1 VATTTRAINP
11 MEVKA
16 TNRETLRFCVD
27 VSRPYARLLIPSWA
41 CVTVGVLIDSVATPL
56 VFAAAL
62 ERITELGPHTHLWNR
77 FGALVILYAVLLII
91 GTVCWR
97 LAGWLEWE
105 GCTKAFANS
114 VSVAFDRLLE
124 LSYRWHVDHPSGEVS
139 STLSTF
145 SWALMQSIDELTW
158 GMLRIVVGVL
168 AAIVVLLIV
177 AWPVGLTIA
186 VFASLFVWLVVLR
199 SKPVT
204 EASVRFSAAHTE
216 AEGVA
221 FDVIRNIATVKAQSG
236 EQLERT
242 TLSTKLHA
250 SVSADLGARRVFTVT
265 RTWMS
270 SIINTMSWGALFI
283 GVVLALNHEVS
294 AGTIYLILFYASQV
308 ADQIIQSFQTV
319 RSLSRAL
326 GRATKLVG
334 LISSDPEV
342 VDAVGAPVLTVPRGE
357 IAFNRVGF
365 SYAPAQPLI
374 EQLDLHVEPGER
386 VGIVGPSGGGK
397 STLTRLVLRF
407 MDVTA
412 GEIRIDGQSIRE
424 VTQESLRRHISYVPQ
439 DPQMLHRT
447 IAENVWLG
455 RVGEPDLDQIIAVSR
470 AAHVHEFVAELPDGY
485 DTIVGERGLKLSG
498 GQRQRVA
505 IAQAMLKRAP
515 ILILDEATSALDS
528 ESERLV
534 QEALW
539 SLMTSCTSLVVA
551 HRLSTIARLDRI
563 VVVEDGA
570 ITDTGTHRQLLAH
583 GGTYARL
590 WEHQSGGF
598 IE

>member
-1 VATTTRAINP
+1 MEERATT
-11 MEVKA
+11 
-16 TNRETLRFCVD
+16 RETLRFCVD
-27 VSRPYARLLIPSWA
+27 VSRPYARLLLGAA
-41 CVTVGVLIDSVATPL
+41 CCVVIGVLVDSVATPL
-56 VFAAAL
+56 VFAEAL
-62 ERITELGPHTHLWNR
+62 ERITKLRSGARLWHT
-77 FGALVILYAVLLII
+77 FGTLVIVYGVLLVV

-105 GCTKAFANS
+105 GCTKSFTNS
-114 VSVAFDRLLE
+114 IDVAFDRLLG

-158 GMLRIVVGVL
+158 GMLRIVTGVI

-186 VFASLFVWLVVLR
+186 IFASVFVWLIVVR

-204 EASVRFSAAHTE
+204 EASARFSAAHTA

-236 EQLERT
+236 EDLERSS
-242 TLSTKLHA
+242 LAAKLQE
-250 SVSADLGARRVFTVT
+250 SISADLGARRAFTVT

-270 SIINTMSWGALFI
+270 AIISTMSWGALFL
-283 GVVLALNHEVS
+283 GVVLALNHDVS
-294 AGTIYLILFYASQV
+294 AGVVYLILFYASQV

-326 GRATKLVG
+326 GRGTKFVA
-334 LISSDPEV
+334 LISSEPEV
-342 VDAVGAPVLTVPRGE
+342 VDAPDAATLTVASGE
-357 IAFNRVGF
+357 IAFRSVAF
-365 SYAPAQPLI
+365 SYAPGQPLI
-374 EQLDLHVEPGER
+374 EDLNLIVAPGER
-386 VGIVGPSGGGK
+386 VGVVGPSGGGK
-397 STLTRLVLRF
+397 STLTRLMLRF

-412 GEIRIDGQSIRE
+412 GEICIDGQSLHT
-424 VTQESLRRHISYVPQ
+424 VTQDSLREHISYVPQ
-439 DPQMLHRT
+439 DPQMLHRS
-447 IAENVWLG
+447 IAENIWLG
-455 RVGEPDLDQIIAVSR
+455 REGPPDLGRVIEVSH
-470 AAHVHEFVAELPDGY
+470 AAHVHEFVAGLPDGY

-528 ESERLV
+528 TSEQLV

-539 SLMTSCTSLVVA
+539 SLMSDCTSLVVA
-551 HRLSTIARLDRI
+551 HRLSTISRLDRI
-563 VVVEDGA
+563 IVIEDGA
-570 ITDTGTHRQLLAH
+570 ITDSGTHEELLARH
-583 GGTYARL
+583 GTYAEL
-590 WEHQSGGF
+590 WRHQSGGF

>member
-1 VATTTRAINP
+1 

-16 TNRETLRFCVD
+16 SNRETLRFCVE
-27 VSRPYARLLIPSWA
+27 VSRPYARLLIPSWVF
-41 CVTVGVLIDSVATPL
+41 VTVGVLIDSVATPL
-56 VFAAAL
+56 VFADAL
-62 ERITELGPHTHLWNR
+62 ERIIDLKAASQLWHT
-77 FGALVILYAVLLII
+77 FGTLVILYAVLLLT

-114 VSVAFDRLLE
+114 VAVAFDRLLE

-158 GMLRIVVGVL
+158 GMLRIVVGVF
-168 AAIVVLLIV
+168 AAIVVLLVV
-177 AWPVGLTIA
+177 AWPVGLTVM
-186 VFASLFVWLVVLR
+186 VFSALFVFLVVRR
-199 SKPVT
+199 SKQVT

-236 EQLERT
+236 EELERA
-242 TLSTKLHA
+242 TLAGKLHG

-270 SIINTMSWGALFI
+270 SIINAMSWGALFI
-283 GVVLALNHEVS
+283 GIVLAFHHDIS
-294 AGTIYLILFYASQV
+294 APTIYLILFYGSQV
-308 ADQIIQSFQTV
+308 AEQIIQSFQTV

-326 GRATKLVG
+326 GRGTKLVG
-334 LISSDPEV
+334 LINSDPEV
-342 VDAVGAPVLTVPRGE
+342 TDVAGAPALSVPRGE
-357 IAFNRVGF
+357 IAFDAVNF

-374 EQLDLHVEPGER
+374 EGLNLTVTPGEH

-407 MDVTA
+407 MDVTG

-424 VTQESLRRHISYVPQ
+424 VTQGSLRSHISYVPQ

-447 IAENVWLG
+447 IAQNIWLG
-455 RVGEPDLDQIIAVSR
+455 EDGEPDIDQIIEVSR
-470 AAHVHEFVAELPDGY
+470 AAHVHDFVGELPEGY

-539 SLMTSCTSLVVA
+539 SLMADCTSLVVA

-563 VVVEDGA
+563 VVVEGGA
-570 ITDTGTHRQLLAH
+570 ITDTGTHRQLLTH

>member
-1 VATTTRAINP
+1 MSAV
-11 MEVKA
+11 EVKA
-16 TNRETLRFCVD
+16 SNRETLRFCVE
-27 VSRPYARLLIPSWA
+27 VSRPYSRLLIPSW
-41 CVTVGVLIDSVATPL
+41 VFVIVGVLIDSVATPL
-56 VFAAAL
+56 VFADAL
-62 ERITELGPHTHLWNR
+62 QRIITLKPHMQLWHT
-77 FGALVILYAVLLII
+77 FGTLVILYAGLLLA
-91 GTVCWR
+91 GMVCWR
-97 LAGWLEWE
+97 LAGWLQWE
-105 GCTKAFANS
+105 GCTKAFSNS
-114 VSVAFDRLLE
+114 VAVAFDRLLE

-158 GMLRIVVGVL
+158 GMLRIVTGVL
-168 AAIVVLLIV
+168 AAIVVLLVV

-186 VFASLFVWLVVLR
+186 VFGALFVWLMVVR

-236 EQLERT
+236 EQLERA
-242 TLSTKLHA
+242 TLSAKLHG
-250 SVSADLGARRVFTVT
+250 SVSADLRARSAFTIT

-270 SIINTMSWGALFI
+270 AIINTMSWGALFI
-283 GVVLALNHEVS
+283 GVVLAFHRDVS
-294 AGTIYLILFYASQV
+294 APVVYLILFYASQV

-326 GRATKLVG
+326 GRGNKLVG
-334 LISSDPEV
+334 LINSEPEV
-342 VDAVGAPVLTVPRGE
+342 VDAPGAARLRVTRGE
-357 IAFNRVGF
+357 VEFDSVGF
-365 SYAPAQPLI
+365 SYSSQQQLI
-374 EQLDLHVEPGER
+374 ENLNLTVSAGER

-407 MDVTA
+407 MDVTD
-412 GEIRIDGQSIRE
+412 GEIRIDGQPIRA
-424 VTQESLRRHISYVPQ
+424 VTQESLRRQISYVPQ
-439 DPQMLHRT
+439 DPQMLHRS
-447 IAENVWLG
+447 IAANIWLG
-455 RVGEPDLDQIIAVSR
+455 QEGPPDLDRIIAVSR
-470 AAHVHEFVAELPDGY
+470 AAHVHEFVAELPEGY
-485 DTIVGERGLKLSG
+485 QTIVGERGLKLSG

-505 IAQAMLKRAP
+505 IAQAMLKHAP

-539 SLMTSCTSLVVA
+539 SLMADCTSLVVA

-563 VVVEDGA
+563 VVVENGA
-570 ITDTGTHRQLLAH
+570 ITDTGTHQQLLSRD
-583 GGTYARL
+583 GTYARL

>member
-1 VATTTRAINP
+1 

-16 TNRETLRFCVD
+16 SNRETLRFCVE
-27 VSRPYARLLIPSWA
+27 VSRPYARLLIPSWVF
-41 CVTVGVLIDSVATPL
+41 VTVGVLIDSVATPL
-56 VFAAAL
+56 VFAKAL
-62 ERITELGPHTHLWNR
+62 ENIIDLKPHSQLWHT
-77 FGALVILYAVLLII
+77 FGTLVILYAVLLLT

-114 VSVAFDRLLE
+114 VSVAFDRLLK

-158 GMLRIVVGVL
+158 GMLRIVVGVF
-168 AAIVVLLIV
+168 AAIVVLLVV
-177 AWPVGLTIA
+177 AWPVGLTIM
-186 VFASLFVWLVVLR
+186 VFSTLFVWLVVRR
-199 SKPVT
+199 SKQVT

-221 FDVIRNIATVKAQSG
+221 FDVIRNISTIKAQSG
-236 EQLERT
+236 EALERA
-242 TLSTKLHA
+242 TLSAKLDR
-250 SVSADLGARRVFTVT
+250 SVAADLGARRVFTVT

-270 SIINTMSWGALFI
+270 SIINAMSLGALFI
-283 GVVLALNHEVS
+283 GIVLALHHDIS
-294 AGTIYLILFYASQV
+294 APTVYLILFYGSLV
-308 ADQIIQSFQTV
+308 AEQIIQSFQTV

-326 GRATKLVG
+326 GRGTKLVG
-334 LISSDPEV
+334 LINSDLEV
-342 VDAVGAPVLTVPRGE
+342 VDAPGAPALSVPRGE
-357 IAFNRVGF
+357 IAFAEVDF
-365 SYAPAQPLI
+365 SYASAQPLI
-374 EQLDLHVEPGER
+374 ENLNLNVAPGEH

-407 MDVTA
+407 MDVTG

-424 VTQESLRRHISYVPQ
+424 VTQGSLRSHISYVPQ

-447 IAENVWLG
+447 IAENIWLG
-455 RVGEPDLDQIIAVSR
+455 QEGEPDIDQIIEVSR
-470 AAHVHEFVAELPDGY
+470 AAHVHDFVGDLSEGY
-485 DTIVGERGLKLSG
+485 ETIVGERGLKLSG

-528 ESERLV
+528 ESEQLV

-539 SLMTSCTSLVVA
+539 SLMADCTSLVVA

-563 VVVEDGA
+563 VVVEGGA
-570 ITDTGTHRQLLAH
+570 ITDTGTHQQLLTH

-590 WEHQSGGF
+590 WQHQSGGF

>member
-1 VATTTRAINP
+1 
-11 MEVKA
+11 MEVRA
-16 TNRETLRFCVD
+16 SNRETLRFCVE
-27 VSRPYARLLIPSWA
+27 VSRPYARLLVPAWV
-41 CVTVGVLIDSVATPL
+41 CVTIGVIIDSVATPL
-56 VFAAAL
+56 VFATAL
-62 ERITELGPHTHLWNR
+62 ERITKLGPHSHLWHS
-77 FGALVILYAVLLII
+77 FGTLVILYAVLLIT

-114 VSVAFDRLLE
+114 VAVVFDRLLE
-124 LSYRWHVDHPSGEVS
+124 LSYRWHIDHPSGEVS
-139 STLSTF
+139 STLSAF

-158 GMLRIVVGVL
+158 GMLRIVFGVI
-168 AAIVVLLIV
+168 AAIVVLLIE

-186 VFASLFVWLVVLR
+186 VFTSMFVWLVVIR

-221 FDVIRNIATVKAQSG
+221 FDVIRNISTVKAQSG
-236 EQLERT
+236 QDLERA
-242 TLSTKLHA
+242 TLAEKLQG
-250 SVSADLGARRVFTVT
+250 SVSADLGARREFTLT

-283 GVVLALNHEVS
+283 GVVLALHHDVS
-294 AGTIYLILFYASQV
+294 AGIVYLILFYASQV
-308 ADQIIQSFQTV
+308 AELVIQSFQTV

-326 GRATKLVG
+326 GRGTKLVG
-334 LISSDPEV
+334 LINSDPEV
-342 VDAVGAPVLTVPRGE
+342 VDVPGAPALTVPRGE
-357 IAFNRVGF
+357 IAFDAVAF
-365 SYAPAQPLI
+365 SYAPEQPLI
-374 EQLDLHVEPGER
+374 GQLSLKVEPGER

-407 MDVTA
+407 MDVTG
-412 GEIRIDGQSIRE
+412 GEIRIDGQSIRA
-424 VTQESLRRHISYVPQ
+424 VTQDSLRRHISYVPQ

-447 IAENVWLG
+447 IAENIWLG
-455 RVGEPDLDQIIAVSR
+455 QEGEPDIERIVEVSR
-470 AAHVHEFVAELPDGY
+470 AAHVHEFVTELPDGY
-485 DTIVGERGLKLSG
+485 QTIVGERGLKLSG

-505 IAQAMLKRAP
+505 IAEAMLKHAP

-539 SLMTSCTSLVVA
+539 SLMTKCTSLVVA

-570 ITDTGTHRQLLAH
+570 ITDTGTHAQLLAH
-583 GGTYARL
+583 GGTYARH

>member
-1 VATTTRAINP
+1 MSARAINP

-16 TNRETLRFCVD
+16 SNRETVRFCVE
-27 VSRPYARLLIPSWA
+27 VSRPYARLLIPSWV
-41 CVTVGVLIDSVATPL
+41 CITVGVLIDAVATPL
-56 VFAAAL
+56 VFANAL
-62 ERITELGPHTHLWNR
+62 ERITRLQPDSHLWQT
-77 FGALVILYAVLLII
+77 FGTLVILYAVLLIL

-105 GCTKAFANS
+105 GCTKAFSNS
-114 VSVAFDRLLE
+114 VLVAFDRLLE

-139 STLSTF
+139 STVSTF
-145 SWALMQSIDELTW
+145 SWALMQSIDELSW
-158 GMLRIVVGVL
+158 GLLRIVVGVL

-177 AWPVGLTIA
+177 AWPVGLTVA
-186 VFASLFVWLVVLR
+186 VFTALFISLMVVR

-204 EASVRFSAAHTE
+204 DASIRFAAAHTE

-221 FDVIRNIATVKAQSG
+221 FDVIRNISTVKAQSG
-236 EQLERT
+236 ERLERA
-242 TLSTKLHA
+242 TLTQKLQG
-250 SVSADLGARRVFTVT
+250 SVAADLGARRAFTIT

-270 SIINTMSWGALFI
+270 SIINSMSWGALFI
-283 GVVLALNHEVS
+283 GVVLALQRDVS

-308 ADQIIQSFQTV
+308 ADQIIQSFQTT

-326 GRATKLVG
+326 GRGTKLVG
-334 LISSDPEV
+334 LINAELEV
-342 VDAVGAPVLTVPRGE
+342 VDAEGAPGLTVTRGE
-357 IAFNRVGF
+357 IGFDRVSF
-365 SYAPAQPLI
+365 HYTPQQPLI
-374 EQLDLHVEPGER
+374 ERLDLLVAPGER

-424 VTQESLRRHISYVPQ
+424 VTQESLRRLISYVPQ

-447 IAENVWLG
+447 IADNIWLG
-455 RVGEPDLDQIIAVSR
+455 KAGAPNLERIIEVSR
-470 AAHVHEFVAELPDGY
+470 AAHVHDFVAELPDGY

-515 ILILDEATSALDS
+515 ILILDEATSARDS

-539 SLMTSCTSLVVA
+539 SLMTECTALVVA

-563 VVVEDGA
+563 VVIEDGA
-570 ITDTGTHRQLLAH
+570 ITDTGTHAQLLTR

>member
-1 VATTTRAINP
+1 

-16 TNRETLRFCVD
+16 SNRETLRFCVE
-27 VSRPYARLLIPSWA
+27 VSRPYARLLIPSWVF
-41 CVTVGVLIDSVATPL
+41 VTVGVLIDSVATPL
-56 VFAAAL
+56 VFADAL
-62 ERITELGPHTHLWNR
+62 ERIINLRAHSQLWPT
-77 FGALVILYAVLLII
+77 FGTLVILYAVLLLT

-114 VSVAFDRLLE
+114 VAVAFDRLLE

-158 GMLRIVVGVL
+158 GMLRIVVGVF
-168 AAIVVLLIV
+168 AAIIVLLVV
-177 AWPVGLTIA
+177 AWPVGLTVM
-186 VFASLFVWLVVLR
+186 VFSTLFVFLVVRR
-199 SKPVT
+199 SKQVT

-236 EQLERT
+236 EELERA
-242 TLSTKLHA
+242 TLAGKLHG
-250 SVSADLGARRVFTVT
+250 SVAADLGARRVFTVT

-270 SIINTMSWGALFI
+270 SIINAMSWGALFI
-283 GVVLALNHEVS
+283 GIVLAFHHDIS
-294 AGTIYLILFYASQV
+294 APTIYLILFYGSQV
-308 ADQIIQSFQTV
+308 AEQIIQSFQTV

-326 GRATKLVG
+326 GRGTKLVG
-334 LISSDPEV
+334 LINSDPEV
-342 VDAVGAPVLTVPRGE
+342 IDVPGAPALSVPRGE
-357 IAFNRVGF
+357 IAFDSVNF
-365 SYAPAQPLI
+365 SYTPAQPLI
-374 EQLDLHVEPGER
+374 EGLNLTVTPGEH

-407 MDVTA
+407 MDVTG

-424 VTQESLRRHISYVPQ
+424 VTQGSLRSHISYVPQ

-447 IAENVWLG
+447 IAQNIWLG
-455 RVGEPDLDQIIAVSR
+455 EDGEPDIDQIIEVSR
-470 AAHVHEFVAELPDGY
+470 AAHVHDFVGELPEGY

-539 SLMTSCTSLVVA
+539 SLMADCTSLVVA

-563 VVVEDGA
+563 VVVEGGA
-570 ITDTGTHRQLLAH
+570 ITDTGTHRQLLTH

>member
-1 VATTTRAINP
+1 MSARTANP
-11 MEVKA
+11 MEVRA
-16 TNRETLRFCVD
+16 SNRETLRFCVE
-27 VSRPYARLLIPSWA
+27 VSRPYARLLVPAWV
-41 CVTVGVLIDSVATPL
+41 CVTIGVIIDSVATPL
-56 VFAAAL
+56 VFATAL
-62 ERITELGPHTHLWNR
+62 ERITKLGPHSHLWHS
-77 FGALVILYAVLLII
+77 FGTLVILYAVLLIT

-114 VSVAFDRLLE
+114 VAVVFDRLLE
-124 LSYRWHVDHPSGEVS
+124 LSYRWHIDHPSGEVS
-139 STLSTF
+139 STLSAF

-158 GMLRIVVGVL
+158 GMLRIVFGVI
-168 AAIVVLLIV
+168 AAIVVLLIE

-186 VFASLFVWLVVLR
+186 VFTSMFVWLVVIR

-221 FDVIRNIATVKAQSG
+221 FDVIRNISTVKAQSG
-236 EQLERT
+236 QDLERA
-242 TLSTKLHA
+242 TLAEKLQG
-250 SVSADLGARRVFTVT
+250 SVSADLGARREFTLT

-283 GVVLALNHEVS
+283 GVVLALHHDVS
-294 AGTIYLILFYASQV
+294 AGIVYLILFYASQV
-308 ADQIIQSFQTV
+308 AELVIQSFQTV

-326 GRATKLVG
+326 GRGTKLVG
-334 LISSDPEV
+334 LINSDPEV
-342 VDAVGAPVLTVPRGE
+342 VDVPGAPALTVPRGE
-357 IAFNRVGF
+357 IAFDAVAF
-365 SYAPAQPLI
+365 SYAPEQPLI
-374 EQLDLHVEPGER
+374 GQLSLKVEPGER

-407 MDVTA
+407 MDVTG
-412 GEIRIDGQSIRE
+412 GEIRIDGQSIRA
-424 VTQESLRRHISYVPQ
+424 VTQDSLRRHISYVPQ

-447 IAENVWLG
+447 IAENIWLG
-455 RVGEPDLDQIIAVSR
+455 QEGEPDIERIVEVSR
-470 AAHVHEFVAELPDGY
+470 AAHVHEFVTELPDGY
-485 DTIVGERGLKLSG
+485 QTIVGERGLKLSG

-505 IAQAMLKRAP
+505 IAEAMLKHAP

-539 SLMTSCTSLVVA
+539 SLMTKCTSLVVA

-570 ITDTGTHRQLLAH
+570 ITDTGTHAQLLAH
-583 GGTYARL
+583 GGTYARH

>member
-1 VATTTRAINP
+1 

-16 TNRETLRFCVD
+16 SNRETLRFCVE
-27 VSRPYARLLIPSWA
+27 VSRPYARLLIPSWI
-41 CVTVGVLIDSVATPL
+41 CITVGVLIDSVATPL
-56 VFAAAL
+56 VFADAL
-62 ERITELGPHTHLWNR
+62 ERIVKLRPHDQLWQT
-77 FGALVILYAVLLII
+77 FGTLVVFYALLLIL
-91 GTVCWR
+91 GTICWR
-97 LAGWLEWE
+97 LAGWLEWV
-105 GCTKAFANS
+105 GCTKAFSNS
-114 VSVAFDRLLE
+114 VLVAFNRLLD

-145 SWALMQSIDELTW
+145 SWALMQSIDELSW
-158 GMLRIVVGVL
+158 GMLRIVMAVF
-168 AAIVVLLIV
+168 AAIVVLLFV
-177 AWPVGLTIA
+177 AWPVGLTVA
-186 VFASLFVWLVVLR
+186 LFSALFIWLMVIR

-204 EASVRFSAAHTE
+204 EASIRFSAAHTE

-221 FDVIRNIATVKAQSG
+221 FDVIRNISTVKAQSG
-236 EQLERT
+236 EQLERA
-242 TLSTKLHA
+242 TLTAKLSG
-250 SVSADLGARRVFTVT
+250 SVAADLGARRAFTVT

-283 GVVLALNHEVS
+283 GVVLALHHDVS

-326 GRATKLVG
+326 GRGTKLVG
-334 LISSDPEV
+334 LINSDPEV
-342 VDAVGAPVLTVPRGE
+342 VDAPDAPVLTVPHGE
-357 IAFNRVGF
+357 IAFDAIDF
-365 SYAPAQPLI
+365 SYGPAQPLI
-374 EQLDLHVEPGER
+374 EKLDLKLAPGEH
-386 VGIVGPSGGGK
+386 VGVVGPSGGGK

-407 MDVTA
+407 MDVT
-412 GEIRIDGQSIRE
+412 GGDIRIDGQSIRA
-424 VTQESLRRHISYVPQ
+424 VTQESLRRQISYVPQ

-447 IAENVWLG
+447 IAENIWLG
-455 RVGEPDLDQIIAVSR
+455 QGGEPDLEQIIEVSR
-470 AAHVHEFVAELPDGY
+470 AAHVHDFVEDLPDGY
-485 DTIVGERGLKLSG
+485 DTTVGERGLKLSG

-539 SLMTSCTSLVVA
+539 SLMADCTSLVVA

-570 ITDTGTHRQLLAH
+570 ITDTGSHQQLLEH

-590 WEHQSGGF
+590 WDHQSGGF
-598 IE
+598 ISS

>member
-1 VATTTRAINP
+1 

-16 TNRETLRFCVD
+16 SNRETLRFCVE
-27 VSRPYARLLIPSWA
+27 VSRPYRRLLIGGA
-41 CVTVGVLIDSVATPL
+41 ICVILGVLVEGVATPL
-56 VFAAAL
+56 VFADAL
-62 ERITELGPHTHLWNR
+62 ERIINLRAGSQLWGT
-77 FGALVILYAVLLII
+77 FGTLVILYAVLLLM
-91 GTVCWR
+91 GTACWR

-105 GCTKAFANS
+105 GCTRAFTNS
-114 VSVAFDRLLE
+114 VAVAFDRLLE

-158 GMLRIVVGVL
+158 GMLRIIVGVL
-168 AAIVVLLIV
+168 AAITVLLVV
-177 AWPVGLTIA
+177 AWPVGLTILVCTA
-186 VFASLFVWLVVLR
+186 LFIWLIVIR

-236 EQLERT
+236 EELERS
-242 TLSTKLHA
+242 TLKGKLGN
-250 SVSADLGARRVFTVT
+250 SVGADLGARRVFTIT

-270 SIINTMSWGALFI
+270 SIINAMSWGALFA
-283 GVVLALNHEVS
+283 GVVLALHHDVNAAIV
-294 AGTIYLILFYASQV
+294 YLILFYASQI
-308 ADQIIQSFQTV
+308 ADQVIQSFQTV

-326 GRATKLVG
+326 GRGAKLVG
-334 LISSDPEV
+334 LINSDPEV
-342 VDAVGAPVLTVPRGE
+342 VDAPGAGELTVPRGE
-357 IAFNRVGF
+357 VAFDSVVF
-365 SYAPAQPLI
+365 SYAPDQPLI
-374 EQLDLHVEPGER
+374 EDLNLTVAPGER

-407 MDVTA
+407 MDVT
-412 GEIRIDGQSIRE
+412 GGDILVDGQSSRE
-424 VTQESLRRHISYVPQ
+424 VSQESLRRQISYVAQ
-439 DPQMLHRT
+439 DRHMVHRS
-447 IAENVWLG
+447 IAENIWLG
-455 RVGEPDLDQIIAVSR
+455 QDGPPDLDRIIEVSR

-485 DTIVGERGLKLSG
+485 QTIVGERGLKLSG

-505 IAQAMLKRAP
+505 IAQAMLKHAP
-515 ILILDEATSALDS
+515 VLILDEATSALDS

-534 QEALW
+534 QGALW
-539 SLMTSCTSLVVA
+539 SLMADCTSMVVA

-563 VVVEDGA
+563 VVVEGGA
-570 ITDTGTHRQLLAH
+570 ITDTGTHRQLLAN

>member
-1 VATTTRAINP
+1 

-16 TNRETLRFCVD
+16 SNRETLRFCVE
-27 VSRPYARLLIPSWA
+27 VSRPYRRLLLGGAVAVIL
-41 CVTVGVLIDSVATPL
+41 GVMVEGVATPL
-56 VFAAAL
+56 VFADAL
-62 ERITELGPHTHLWNR
+62 ERITKLRAHADLWHT
-77 FGALVILYAVLLII
+77 FGTLVILYAVLLIV

-97 LAGWLEWE
+97 LAGWMEWE

-114 VSVAFDRLLE
+114 VAVSFDRLLE

-158 GMLRIVVGVL
+158 GMLRIVTAVSAG
-168 AAIVVLLIV
+168 IIVLLIV
-177 AWPVGLTIA
+177 AWPVGLTVA
-186 VFASLFVWLVVLR
+186 VFTALFIWLIVIR
-199 SKPVT
+199 SKAVT

-236 EQLERT
+236 EGLERA
-242 TLSTKLHA
+242 TLARKLGN
-250 SVSADLGARRVFTVT
+250 SVGADLGARRAFTIT

-283 GVVLALNHEVS
+283 GVVLALHHDVS
-294 AGTIYLILFYASQV
+294 AGSVYLILFYASQI
-308 ADQIIQSFQTV
+308 ADQIIQSFQVV

-326 GRATKLVG
+326 GRGSKLVG
-334 LISSDPEV
+334 LINSDPEI
-342 VDAVGAPVLTVPRGE
+342 VDVPDAPALTVPRGE
-357 IAFNRVGF
+357 IAFDAIDF
-365 SYAPAQPLI
+365 SYAPVQPLI
-374 EQLDLHVEPGER
+374 EKLDLQVAAGEHVG
-386 VGIVGPSGGGK
+386 VVGPSGGGK

-407 MDVTA
+407 MDVT
-412 GEIRIDGQSIRE
+412 GGDIRIDGQSIRA
-424 VTQESLRRHISYVPQ
+424 VTQDSLRRQISYVPQ

-447 IAENVWLG
+447 IAENIWLG
-455 RVGEPDLDQIIAVSR
+455 KLGEPDLDQIIEVSR
-470 AAHVHEFVAELPDGY
+470 AAHVHDFVEDLPEGY

-539 SLMTSCTSLVVA
+539 SLMADCTSLVVA

-563 VVVEDGA
+563 VVVEGGA
-570 ITDTGTHRQLLAH
+570 ITDTGTHQQLLEN

-590 WEHQSGGF
+590 WDHQSGGF
-598 IE
+598 IS

>member
-1 VATTTRAINP
+1 MNP
-11 MEVKA
+11 MDVKA
-16 TNRETLRFCVD
+16 SNRDTLRFCVE
-27 VSRPYARLLIPSWA
+27 VSRPYARLLIPSWVF
-41 CVTVGVLIDSVATPL
+41 VTVGVLIDSVATPL
-56 VFAAAL
+56 VFATAL
-62 ERITELGPHTHLWNR
+62 ERIIQLRPQAQLWHT
-77 FGALVILYAVLLII
+77 FGTLVIIYAGLLIA

-158 GMLRIVVGVL
+158 GMLRIVIGVL
-168 AAIVVLLIV
+168 AAIIVLLIV
-177 AWPVGLTIA
+177 AWPVGLTIG
-186 VFASLFVWLVVLR
+186 VFTSLFVWLVVKR

-204 EASVRFSAAHTE
+204 EASVRFSAAHTA

-236 EQLERT
+236 EQLERA
-242 TLSTKLHA
+242 TLTAKLHG
-250 SVSADLGARRVFTVT
+250 SVSADLGARRAFTIT

-283 GVVLALNHEVS
+283 GVVLALHHDVS
-294 AGTIYLILFYASQV
+294 AKIVYLILFYSSLV

-326 GRATKLVG
+326 GRGTKLVG
-334 LISSDPEV
+334 LINSAPEV
-342 VDAVGAPVLTVPRGE
+342 VDVPSAPALTVPRGG
-357 IAFNRVGF
+357 INFDSVNF
-365 SYAPAQPLI
+365 SYAPEQPLI
-374 EQLDLHVEPGER
+374 EGMDLIVEPGEH

-397 STLTRLVLRF
+397 STLTRLMLRF
-407 MDVTA
+407 MDVTE

-424 VTQESLRRHISYVPQ
+424 VTQDSLRRQISYVPQ

-447 IAENVWLG
+447 IAENIWLG
-455 RVGEPDLDQIIAVSR
+455 QEGDPDLDRIIEVSR
-470 AAHVHEFVAELPDGY
+470 AAHVHEFVADLTEGY
-485 DTIVGERGLKLSG
+485 ETIVGERGLKLSG

-505 IAQAMLKRAP
+505 IAQAMLKHAP

-539 SLMTSCTSLVVA
+539 SLMSECTSLVVA

-563 VVVEDGA
+563 VVVENGA
-570 ITDTGTHRQLLAH
+570 ITDSGTHRQLLGS

>member
-1 VATTTRAINP
+1 

-16 TNRETLRFCVD
+16 SNRETLRFCVE
-27 VSRPYARLLIPSWA
+27 VSRPYAKLLISSWA
-41 CVTVGVLIDSVATPL
+41 FVTVGVLVDSVATPL
-56 VFAAAL
+56 VFSQAL
-62 ERITELGPHTHLWNR
+62 ERIIKLGPHSQLWHT
-77 FGALVILYAVLLII
+77 FGTLVILYAILLVI
-91 GTVCWR
+91 GMVCWR

-114 VSVAFDRLLE
+114 VAVAFDRLLE
-124 LSYRWHVDHPSGEVS
+124 LSYRWHIDHPSGEVS

-168 AAIVVLLIV
+168 SAIVVLLIV

-186 VFASLFVWLVVLR
+186 VCTTLFVWLVVRR

-204 EASVRFSAAHTE
+204 EASVRFSAAHTV

-221 FDVIRNIATVKAQSG
+221 FDVIRNISTVKAQSDEG
-236 EQLERT
+236 LERGK
-242 TLSTKLHA
+242 LAAKLHG
-250 SVSADLGARRVFTVT
+250 SVSADLGARRAFTVT

-270 SIINTMSWGALFI
+270 AIINSMNWAALFI
-283 GVVLALNHEVS
+283 GVVLALHHDVS
-294 AGTIYLILFYASQV
+294 AWIVYLILFYAAQV

-326 GRATKLVG
+326 GRGTKLVG
-334 LISSDPEV
+334 LINSDPEV
-342 VDAVGAPVLTVPRGE
+342 VDPPGAPSLSVPRGE
-357 IAFNRVGF
+357 VEFDAVDF
-365 SYAPAQPLI
+365 SYGPAQPLI
-374 EQLDLHVEPGER
+374 EGLNLKVAPGEH
-386 VGIVGPSGGGK
+386 VGVVGPSGGGK

-407 MDVTA
+407 MDVT
-412 GEIRIDGQSIRE
+412 GGDIRIDGQSIRA
-424 VTQESLRRHISYVPQ
+424 VTQDSLRRQISYVPQ

-447 IAENVWLG
+447 IAENIWLG
-455 RVGEPDLDQIIAVSR
+455 RDGEPDIEQIIEVSR
-470 AAHVHEFVAELPDGY
+470 AAHVHDFVQELPEAY
-485 DTIVGERGLKLSG
+485 ETIVGERGLKLSG

-528 ESERLV
+528 ESEHLV

-539 SLMTSCTSLVVA
+539 SLMADCTSLVVA

-570 ITDTGTHRQLLAH
+570 ITDTGTHQQLLTH

-598 IE
+598 IYQ

>member
-1 VATTTRAINP
+1 

-16 TNRETLRFCVD
+16 SNRETLRFCVE
-27 VSRPYARLLIPSWA
+27 VSRPYARLLIPSWVF
-41 CVTVGVLIDSVATPL
+41 VTVGVLIDSVATPL
-56 VFAAAL
+56 VFAKAL
-62 ERITELGPHTHLWNR
+62 ENIIDLKPHSQLWHT
-77 FGALVILYAVLLII
+77 FGTLVILYAVLLVT

-158 GMLRIVVGVL
+158 GMLRIVVGVF
-168 AAIVVLLIV
+168 AAIVVLLVV
-177 AWPVGLTIA
+177 AWPVGLTIM
-186 VFASLFVWLVVLR
+186 VFSTLFVWLVVRR
-199 SKPVT
+199 SKQVT

-221 FDVIRNIATVKAQSG
+221 FDVIRNISTIKAQSG
-236 EQLERT
+236 EALERA
-242 TLSTKLHA
+242 TLSAKLDR
-250 SVSADLGARRVFTVT
+250 SVAADLGARRVFTVT

-270 SIINTMSWGALFI
+270 SIINAMSLGALFI
-283 GVVLALNHEVS
+283 GIVLALHHDIS
-294 AGTIYLILFYASQV
+294 APTVYLILFYGSLV
-308 ADQIIQSFQTV
+308 AEQIIQSFQTV

-326 GRATKLVG
+326 GRGTKLVG
-334 LISSDPEV
+334 LINSDLEV
-342 VDAVGAPVLTVPRGE
+342 VDAPGAPALSVPRGE
-357 IAFNRVGF
+357 IAFAEVDF
-365 SYAPAQPLI
+365 SYASAQPLI
-374 EQLDLHVEPGER
+374 ENLNLNVAPGEH

-407 MDVTA
+407 MDVTG

-424 VTQESLRRHISYVPQ
+424 VTQGSLRSHISYVPQ

-447 IAENVWLG
+447 IAENIWLG
-455 RVGEPDLDQIIAVSR
+455 QEGEPDIDQIIEVSR
-470 AAHVHEFVAELPDGY
+470 AAHVHDFVGDLSEGY
-485 DTIVGERGLKLSG
+485 ETIVGERGLKLSG

-528 ESERLV
+528 ESEQLV

-539 SLMTSCTSLVVA
+539 SLMADCTSLVVA

-563 VVVEDGA
+563 VVVEGGA
-570 ITDTGTHRQLLAH
+570 ITDTGTHQQLLTH

-590 WEHQSGGF
+590 WQHQSGGF

>member
-1 VATTTRAINP
+1 MNP

-16 TNRETLRFCVD
+16 SNRETVRFCVEA
-27 VSRPYARLLIPSWA
+27 SRPFARLLIGSWV
-41 CVTVGVLIDSVATPL
+41 CITVGVLIDAVATPL
-56 VFAAAL
+56 VFAATL
-62 ERITELGPHTHLWNR
+62 ERIVRLRAHEHLWHS
-77 FGALVILYAVLLII
+77 FGPLVILYGVLLVAGMIS
-91 GTVCWR
+91 WR

-105 GCTKAFANS
+105 GCTRAFSNS
-114 VSVAFDRLLE
+114 VLLSFDRLLE

-145 SWALMQSIDELTW
+145 SWALMQSIDELSW
-158 GMLRIVVGVL
+158 GMLRIVVGVF

-177 AWPVGLTIA
+177 AWPVGLTIL
-186 VFASLFVWLVVLR
+186 VFTVLFIWLMVVR

-204 EASVRFSAAHTE
+204 EASVRFSAAHTA

-221 FDVIRNIATVKAQSG
+221 FDVIRNISTVKAQSG
-236 EQLERT
+236 ERLERA
-242 TLSTKLHA
+242 TLTGKLHG
-250 SVSADLGARRVFTVT
+250 SVSADLGARRAFTIT

-270 SIINTMSWGALFI
+270 GIINTMSWGALFI
-283 GVVLALNHEVS
+283 GVVLALHKDVS
-294 AGTIYLILFYASQV
+294 AGTIYLILFYAAQV
-308 ADQIIQSFQTV
+308 AELIIQSFQTT

-326 GRATKLVG
+326 GRGTKLVG
-334 LISSDPEV
+334 LINSQPEV
-342 VDAVGAPVLTVPRGE
+342 VDAPDAAELSVVRGAIDFDSV
-357 IAFNRVGF
+357 AFA
-365 SYAPAQPLI
+365 YAPTQPLI
-374 EQLDLHVEPGER
+374 ERMDLAVAPGEH

-407 MDVTA
+407 MDVTG
-412 GEIRIDGQSIRE
+412 GEIRIDGQPIAG
-424 VTQESLRRHISYVPQ
+424 VTQDSLRRHISYVPQ

-447 IAENVWLG
+447 IAENIWLG
-455 RVGEPDLDQIIAVSR
+455 QDGEPDLDRIVEVSR
-470 AAHVHEFVAELPDGY
+470 AAHVHEFVDELPDGY
-485 DTIVGERGLKLSG
+485 QTIVGERGLKLSG

-539 SLMTSCTSLVVA
+539 SLMRGCTSLVVA

-563 VVVEDGA
+563 VVIEGGA
-570 ITDTGTHRQLLAH
+570 ITDTGTHAELLAH

>member
-1 VATTTRAINP
+1 
-11 MEVKA
+11 MDVKA
-16 TNRETLRFCVD
+16 SNAETLRFCVE
-27 VSRPYARLLIPSWA
+27 VSRPYARLLIPSWIF
-41 CVTVGVLIDSVATPL
+41 VTLGVLVDSVGTPL
-56 VFAAAL
+56 VFAKAL
-62 ERITELGPHTHLWNR
+62 ERVVNLGPHAQLWHT
-77 FGALVILYAVLLII
+77 FGTLVILYAALLIAGMI
-91 GTVCWR
+91 CWR

-124 LSYRWHVDHPSGEVS
+124 LSYRWHIDHASGEVS

-168 AAIVVLLIV
+168 AAIVVLLIY
-177 AWPVGLTIA
+177 AWPVGLTLA
-186 VFASLFVWLVVLR
+186 LCSGLFVWLVVKR

-204 EASVRFSAAHTE
+204 EASMRFSAAHTE

-221 FDVIRNIATVKAQSG
+221 FDVIRNISTVKAQSG
-236 EQLERT
+236 QQLERG
-242 TLSTKLHA
+242 TLRAKLHG
-250 SVSADLGARRVFTVT
+250 SVSADLGARRAFTIT

-270 SIINTMSWGALFI
+270 GIINSMSWAALFI
-283 GVVLALNHEVS
+283 GVVLALHHDVS
-294 AGTIYLILFYASQV
+294 AGTIYLILFYTSQV

-326 GRATKLVG
+326 GRGTKLVG
-334 LISSDPEV
+334 LINSDPEV
-342 VDAVGAPVLTVPRGE
+342 VDTPGAPALTVPDGE
-357 IAFNRVGF
+357 IAFRSVAF
-365 SYAPAQPLI
+365 SYAKDQPLI
-374 EQLDLHVEPGER
+374 EDLNLTLAPGER
-386 VGIVGPSGGGK
+386 VGVVGPSGGGK
-397 STLTRLVLRF
+397 STLTRLLLRF

-412 GEIRIDGQSIRE
+412 GEILIDGQSLRA
-424 VTQESLRRHISYVPQ
+424 VTQDSLRRHISYVPQ

-447 IAENVWLG
+447 VAQNIWLG
-455 RVGEPDLDQIIAVSR
+455 NDGPADLDRIVDVSR
-470 AAHVHEFVAELPDGY
+470 AAHVHDFVSELPDGY

-505 IAQAMLKRAP
+505 IAQAMLKHAP

-528 ESERLV
+528 NSERLV

-539 SLMTSCTSLVVA
+539 SLMERCTSLVVA

-563 VVVEDGA
+563 IVVEDGA
-570 ITDTGTHRQLLAH
+570 ITDSGTHAELLSRR
-583 GGTYARL
+583 GTYHQL
-590 WEHQSGGF
+590 WQHQSGGF

>member
-1 VATTTRAINP
+1 

-16 TNRETLRFCVD
+16 SNRETLRFCVE
-27 VSRPYARLLIPSWA
+27 VSRPYARLLIPSWVF
-41 CVTVGVLIDSVATPL
+41 VTVGVLIDSVATPL
-56 VFAAAL
+56 VFADAL
-62 ERITELGPHTHLWNR
+62 ERIIDLKAASQLWHT
-77 FGALVILYAVLLII
+77 FGTLVILYAVLLLT

-114 VSVAFDRLLE
+114 VAVAFDRLLE

-158 GMLRIVVGVL
+158 GMLRIVVGVF
-168 AAIVVLLIV
+168 AAIIVLLVV
-177 AWPVGLTIA
+177 AWPVGLTVM
-186 VFASLFVWLVVLR
+186 VFSALFVFLVVRR
-199 SKPVT
+199 SKQVT

-236 EQLERT
+236 EELERA
-242 TLSTKLHA
+242 TLSGKLHG
-250 SVSADLGARRVFTVT
+250 SVAADLGARRVFTVT

-270 SIINTMSWGALFI
+270 SIINAMSWGALFI
-283 GVVLALNHEVS
+283 GIVLAFHHDIS
-294 AGTIYLILFYASQV
+294 APTIYLILFYGSQV
-308 ADQIIQSFQTV
+308 AEQIIQSFQTV

-326 GRATKLVG
+326 GRGTKLVG
-334 LISSDPEV
+334 LINSDPEV
-342 VDAVGAPVLTVPRGE
+342 TDVPGAPALSVPRGE
-357 IAFNRVGF
+357 IAFDAVDF
-365 SYAPAQPLI
+365 SYTPAQPLI
-374 EQLDLHVEPGER
+374 EGLNLTVTPGEH

-407 MDVTA
+407 MDVTG

-424 VTQESLRRHISYVPQ
+424 VTQGSLRSHVSYVPQ

-447 IAENVWLG
+447 IAQNIWLG
-455 RVGEPDLDQIIAVSR
+455 EDGEPDIDQIIEVSR
-470 AAHVHEFVAELPDGY
+470 AAHVHDFVGELPDGY

-539 SLMTSCTSLVVA
+539 SLMADCTSLVVA

-563 VVVEDGA
+563 VVVEGGA
-570 ITDTGTHRQLLAH
+570 ITDTGTHRQLLTH

>member
-1 VATTTRAINP
+1 MSAL
-11 MEVKA
+11 EVKA
-16 TNRETLRFCVD
+16 SNGETLRFCVE
-27 VSRPYARLLIPSWA
+27 VSRPYARLLIPSWIF
-41 CVTVGVLIDSVATPL
+41 VIVGVAIDSVAMPL
-56 VFAAAL
+56 VFASAL
-62 ERITELGPHTHLWNR
+62 QRIITLAPHAQLWHT
-77 FGALVILYAVLLII
+77 FGTLVILYAVLLIA

-97 LAGWLEWE
+97 LAGWLQWE

-114 VSVAFDRLLE
+114 VAVSFDRLLA

-158 GMLRIVVGVL
+158 GMLRIVTGVL
-168 AAIVVLLIV
+168 AAVIVLLVV

-186 VFASLFVWLVVLR
+186 VFGGLFVWLMVIR

-242 TLSTKLHA
+242 TLTAKLHG
-250 SVSADLGARRVFTVT
+250 SVSADLHARRAFTVT

-283 GVVLALNHEVS
+283 GIVLALHHDVS
-294 AGTIYLILFYASQV
+294 APVVYLILFYASQV
-308 ADQIIQSFQTV
+308 ADQIIQSFQSV

-326 GRATKLVG
+326 GRGTKLVG
-334 LISSDPEV
+334 LINSEPEV
-342 VDAVGAPVLTVPRGE
+342 VDAPGAGALSVPRGE
-357 IAFNRVGF
+357 VVFDAVSF
-365 SYAPAQPLI
+365 SYSPGQPLI
-374 EQLDLHVEPGER
+374 EDLNLTVVPGER

-407 MDVTA
+407 MDVSA
-412 GEIRIDGQSIRE
+412 GEIRIDGQPIRS
-424 VTQESLRRHISYVPQ
+424 VTQESLRRQISYVPQ
-439 DPQMLHRT
+439 DPQMLHRS
-447 IAENVWLG
+447 IAANIWLG
-455 RVGEPDLDQIIAVSR
+455 QDGPPDLDRIIEVSR

-485 DTIVGERGLKLSG
+485 QTIVGERGLKLSG

-505 IAQAMLKRAP
+505 IAQAMLKHAP
-515 ILILDEATSALDS
+515 ILMLDEATSALDS

-539 SLMTSCTSLVVA
+539 SLMADCTSLVVA

-563 VVVEDGA
+563 VVIEDGA
-570 ITDTGTHRQLLAH
+570 ITDTGTHQELLAR